1 MMMKKFLHLFL
12 VSFMTLLTANAQN
25 VNTLS
30 CPDDNHPHAIDLGL
44 PSGTKWACCNVGAD
58 KPEAYG
64 GYYAWGEIEEKSTYT
79 EMTYQYCTG
88 EDTDGDG
95 YYDSNISYQ
104 SLGSDIANTEY
115 DVAHVKWG
123 GSWVMPSHDQ
133 QMELISS
140 CTYTWTSINGVSGEE
155 LTGPNGCT
163 IFFPAAGF
171 AYLDEVYHS
180 TVDGNYWSST
190 QNPMFSYFSNHLT
203 FASYGVS
210 LGSYNHSR
218 GLSVRPVT
226 SVTNSIYLPKSS
238 SEISNQAIYNIYGI
252 KVASNPKEI
261 GKLPSG
267 VYIFNGK
274 KVVVK

>member
-1 MMMKKFLHLFL
+1 MKKFLPSLLMSFL
-12 VSFMTLLTANAQN
+12 TLLTANAQN
-25 VNTLS
+25 DITLS
-30 CPDDNHPHAIDLGL
+30 CPDDNHPHIIDLGL
-44 PSGTKWACCNVGAD
+44 PSSTKWACCNVGAD

-64 GYYAWGEIEEKSTYT
+64 GYYAWGETEEKSTYT

-123 GSWVMPSHDQ
+123 GSWVMPSYDQ
-133 QMELISS
+133 QMELFSS

-171 AYLDEVYHS
+171 AYR
-180 TVDGNYWSST
+180 
-190 QNPMFSYFSNHLT
+190 
-203 FASYGVS
+203 VS
-210 LGSYNHSR
+210 GGR
-218 GLSVRPVT
+218 G
-226 SVTNSIYLPKSS
+226 I
-238 SEISNQAIYNIYGI
+238 
-252 KVASNPKEI
+252 
-261 GKLPSG
+261 
-267 VYIFNGK
+267 
-274 KVVVK
+274 